1 VLKKNLHNFVL
12 LSAKNLSTDGNAN
25 VSNFPAIREE
35 VLQLTWQNGITYKAR
50 QYKEEI
56 SHHVKR
62 LASTDLFLTTLM
74 NLND

>member
-1 VLKKNLHNFVL
+1 VLKKTYISFVL

-35 VLQLTWQNGITYKAR
+35 VLELTWQNRITYKAR

-56 SHHVKR
+56 PHHVKR
-62 LASTDLFLTTLM
+62 LA
-74 NLND
+74 